1 MKTMALSLGSMLLM
15 LGCGGAELDASSG
28 EFTGAVEQSSGGG
41 GTSYATPPTPT
52 TGTQTYTRTGLTA
65 ANCTVTQKIG
75 RSLDGTKMY
84 SYCVTTCEKKT
95 AINMH
100 NTFYNNQLAGQI
112 VCGSPTAGGLDRT
125 SQSVECSGPYTPGGY
140 SDSCFVDIYFNHIGQ
155 YASGITPTWQF

>member
-15 LGCGGAELDASSG
+15 LGCGGAELDARSS
-28 EFTGAVEQSSGGG
+28 EATGSVEQHGGS
-41 GTSYATPPTPT
+41 TSYAVPPTPT

-65 ANCTVTQKIG
+65 AGCTVTQKIG

-84 SYCVTTCEKKT
+84 SYCVTTCNKKT

-100 NTFYNNQLAGQI
+100 NTLYNNQLPSQI

-140 SDSCFVDIYFNHIGQ
+140 SDSCFVDIYFDRVGQ
-155 YASGITPTWQF
+155 YASGTTPTWQF